1 MDQKEIMEFNQYSN
15 QLNMINSQVMNI
27 KGMIDRIKEN
37 TDELNKTKETHG
49 YKNMGLILVK
59 KPKAELIKELEDNKK
74 SLELRIKTLETQE
87 KIVTAKI
94 KELKAKF
101 DAEQNNS
108 AKQVVKAPEKKDK
121 K

>member
-15 QLNMINSQVMNI
+15 QLNMLNAQIMNI
-27 KGMIDRIKEN
+27 KGMIEKVNEN
-37 TDELNKTKETHG
+37 IDELNKSKETSG

-59 KPKAELIKELEDNKK
+59 KPKVELIKELEDNKK

-87 KIVTAKI
+87 KIVSAKV
-94 KELKAKF
+94 KEIKAKF
-101 DAEQNNS
+101 EAEQ
-108 AKQVVKAPEKKDK
+108 KKEEKKAPEKKDK